1 MAQALQVTFHGIHR
15 SEAVEQAIAEKLEG
29 LRKFDHQLGACHATV
44 TQEGH
49 QTMGAF
55 TVHVTLVASG
65 HDLVVS
71 RTNNDVMVAINE
83 VFDTMRRNVK
93 EAHDKLRGL

>member
-15 SEAVEQAIAEKLEG
+15 SEAVEEMIAEKLEG
-29 LRKFDHQLGACHATV
+29 LRKFDNRLGACHATV

-71 RTNNDVMVAINE
+71 RTNNDVKAAVNDAFE
-83 VFDTMRRNVK
+83 TLRRSVK
-93 EAHDKLRGL
+93 EAHDKLRGI

>member
-1 MAQALQVTFHGIHR
+1 
-15 SEAVEQAIAEKLEG
+15 
-29 LRKFDHQLGACHATV
+29 
-44 TQEGH
+44 
-49 QTMGAF
+49 MGAF

-93 EAHDKLRGL
+93 EAHDKLRGI